1 MFLRL
6 SDRWAPKEIRRRQA
20 AARESRLVT
29 GDRILQPARGHGDAR
44 PRENGSFRKGL
55 SEIAIRVC
63 VGPAGCHLEP
73 SMFIG
78 WQRINPTRES
88 INMSAIL
95 HRELLNPCLSKRTNM
110 EATDALC
117 LLSRPPGARGIFKDQ
132 ACRYITPGRRLDSPF
147 ENARLQAKQSPRRGR
162 KKPSLL
168 GLGAQHAGRRPGPLS

>member
-1 MFLRL
+1 
-6 SDRWAPKEIRRRQA
+6 
-20 AARESRLVT
+20 
-29 GDRILQPARGHGDAR
+29 
-44 PRENGSFRKGL
+44 
-55 SEIAIRVC
+55 
-63 VGPAGCHLEP
+63 
-73 SMFIG
+73 
-78 WQRINPTRES
+78 
-88 INMSAIL
+88 
-95 HRELLNPCLSKRTNM
+95 M